1 MTSRINATN
10 LHIKNNSTSNSI
22 ILDNSIST
30 NYINT
35 SSSGMSLVSPAA
47 VIISSTLATSSG
59 LYLTDSN
66 NLSTIKSDNA
76 GNLYLNNDII
86 FSSGASQITFTKGI
100 NFKDQANDASI
111 SSNNQGSL
119 VMTAAYSIML
129 DVNGITFTVNP
140 YSIYCNIG
148 NSNLEFTNSQF
159 NLNVSGSISIVS
171 SVVNINSNLDVSGNI
186 NNLYINQDTSNN
198 IIIGYESLQQ
208 NKGIYNTSIGYNSGQ
223 NTVSGNY
230 NTYLGYQTGID
241 NSLNT
246 YDYSTAIG
254 YSAIITASNQIM
266 MGATGSQACTVV
278 IPGQLQFQDGTT
290 QNTAGGGGGGGY
302 WDLSGNN
309 DIYNSNSSGNVDISN
324 NLNVNGFI
332 NNLSLYVNDNYNI
345 TIATYNGNNT
355 GYYNLGIGDALIANT
370 GNNNIGIG
378 SSTLSYNSGIFNIAI
393 GNGSLYSNSGNFN
406 TAVGIDTLIY
416 NETGG
421 CNTAI
426 GVGALLY
433 NETGAYNTAI
443 GFNALNCLNV
453 FDTPNTVDGSNNTA
467 VGYNAGYN
475 DFNGY
480 ANLYLGYNSNQLQS
494 LDYTYNYIYNYST
507 AIGAN
512 ATITG
517 SNQIVLG
524 GFNSSVYPT
533 VYIPGNLDV
542 SGNVDISNNLIVNGL
557 INNLYINNN
566 NNNTSIGLY
575 SSQLITTGISNVAIG
590 TYSLQLIT
598 TGARNVAIGTYSLQ
612 QNISGYSNT
621 AIGAYSLQQNTTGY
635 YNTAIGTYSL
645 QKNNAG
651 NYNVAIGANSLQQNI
666 SGYYNV
672 AIGANSLQQNIS
684 GNYNT
689 AIGTYSTA
697 NYNCNY
703 STAIGANA
711 IITASNQIVLGGL
724 NTIYPTVYIPGDLD
738 VSGNLDVSSNVVV
751 QGTVTAS
758 NFPLVSDY
766 RIKTNVISL
775 SDSFTVDNLNPVTYF
790 NLNTKKQDIGLIA
803 HELQE
808 WYPCL
813 VNGIKDGNTTQ
824 SVNYTGLIPVLINE
838 IKLLK
843 EREKTVEKMIYLVVI
858 INLLIVI
865 FS

>member
-47 VIISSTLATSSG
+47 VIISSTLATGSG

-86 FSSGASQITFTKGI
+86 FSAGYSQLTFTKGI
-100 NFKDQANDASI
+100 NFKDQANDAGI
-111 SSNNQGSL
+111 SSNNQGSIA
-119 VMTAAYSIML
+119 MYAAYSTTL
-129 DVNGITFTVNP
+129 AANNSNITLEPGTI
-140 YSIYCNIG
+140 SIIASNNIKIG
-148 NSNLEFTNSQF
+148 NM
-159 NLNVSGSISIVS
+159 NLNNNL
-171 SVVNINSNLDVSGNI
+171 VNINSNLDVSGNI

-223 NTVSGNY
+223 NTVIGNY

-241 NSLNT
+241 NLLNT

-290 QNTAGGGGGGGY
+290 QNTAGGGGGY

-332 NNLSLYVNDNYNI
+332 NNMTLYINDNDNTVI
-345 TIATYNGNNT
+345 GQSYNGNNI
-355 GYYNLGIGDALIANT
+355 GYYNIGIGDALSANT
-370 GNNNIGIG
+370 GNSNIGIG
-378 SSTLSYNSGIFNIAI
+378 SDTLSNNTGNYNIGIGPGTLSYNTGNFNIAI
-393 GNGSLYSNSGNFN
+393 GNGPLSRNTGYFN
-406 TAVGIDTLIY
+406 TAVGIDTLVY
-416 NETGG
+416 NYKGG
-421 CNTAI
+421 SNTAI

-433 NETGAYNTAI
+433 NETGDFNTAI

-453 FDTPNTVDGSNNTA
+453 YNQTTVDGSNNTA

-512 ATITG
+512 ATITA

-542 SGNVDISNNLIVNGL
+542 SGNVD
-557 INNLYINNN
+557 
-566 NNNTSIGLY
+566 
-575 SSQLITTGISNVAIG
+575 
-590 TYSLQLIT
+590 
-598 TGARNVAIGTYSLQ
+598 
-612 QNISGYSNT
+612 
-621 AIGAYSLQQNTTGY
+621 
-635 YNTAIGTYSL
+635 
-645 QKNNAG
+645 
-651 NYNVAIGANSLQQNI
+651 
-666 SGYYNV
+666 
-672 AIGANSLQQNIS
+672 
-684 GNYNT
+684 
-689 AIGTYSTA
+689 
-697 NYNCNY
+697 
-703 STAIGANA
+703 
-711 IITASNQIVLGGL
+711 
-724 NTIYPTVYIPGDLD
+724 
-738 VSGNLDVSSNVVV
+738 VSSNVVV

-758 NFPLVSDY
+758 GFPLVSDY

-790 NLNTKKQDIGLIA
+790 NLKTKKQDIGLIA